1 MRSSSGTHSTFD
13 ANDFSLSHA
22 ADVDETNT
30 MRLGPTYCE

>member
-1 MRSSSGTHSTFD
+1 LD
-13 ANDFSLSHA
+13 AKEVSLSHA